1 MRNLVRLTEGYCSM
15 VPNLTCLTFAGA
27 DTSYRFDLD
36 ENLGCRKASDFNQCR
51 AGKISTK
58 ELLSG
63 APHFGV
69 VLDVDD
75 VNGHFHD
82 VRHGPSRGLH
92 KVSDLAKDQFCLLV
106 FIPALDRPTVT
117 AASNHAGD
125 EKHIADA
132 QSIGPAARWRFRN
145 VRAGN
150 SFDLHGLSPLD
161 ILLIGRSANFVRFAI
176 PTVSKTFVR
185 CVSVWIGFACCC
197 PLLAGYSVLSP
208 SRSMRSDGLK
218 GVCSGAITSLA
229 SICTRSTCVSF
240 GP

>member
-1 MRNLVRLTEGYCSM
+1 MRNLVRLTGGYCSM
-15 VPNLTCLTFAGA
+15 VLNLTCLAFAGA

-51 AGKISTK
+51 AGKIPAE

-69 VLDVDD
+69 VFDVDD
-75 VNGHFHD
+75 VDGHLYD
-82 VRHGPSRGLH
+82 VRHGASSGLD
-92 KVSDLAKDQFCLLV
+92 KVSDLAEDHFCLLV
-106 FIPALDRPTVT
+106 FTAALDSCAVT
-117 AASNHAGD
+117 AAGNRAGD
-125 EKHIADA
+125 EEHIADA
-132 QSIGPAARWRFRN
+132 QRIGPSARWRFRN
-145 VRAGN
+145 MRAGN
-150 SFDLHGLSPLD
+150 SFDLHGLSRLE

-176 PTVSKTFVR
+176 PTVSKKFVR
-185 CVSVWIGFACCC
+185 CVSVSIGFACCC
-197 PLLAGYSVLSP
+197 PLLLGYSVLSP
-208 SRSMRSDGLK
+208 SRSIRSDGLK